1 MEWSDVESSLF
12 SKDELEL
19 IDQRA
24 DLVASV
30 IKERLKCNLTQQ
42 ALADK
47 AGLKQSAVAR
57 FESSGAIPRIDTLCK
72 LAKALGLK
80 VKLESISI

>member
-1 MEWSDVESSLF
+1 MEWSDVESSLL
-12 SKDELEL
+12 SKDELDVIEQL
-19 IDQRA
+19 A
-24 DLVASV
+24 DLTAFV
-30 IKERLKCNLTQQ
+30 IKERLKSNLTQQ

-57 FESSGAIPRIDTLCK
+57 FESFGAVPRIDTLCK

-80 VKLESISI
+80 VKLEPISF